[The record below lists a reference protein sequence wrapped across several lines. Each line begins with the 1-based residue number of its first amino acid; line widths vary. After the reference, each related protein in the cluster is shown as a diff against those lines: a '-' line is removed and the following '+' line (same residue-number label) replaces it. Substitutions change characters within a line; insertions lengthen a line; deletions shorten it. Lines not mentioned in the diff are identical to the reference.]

1 MCVGVNGCVKNTKKV
16 ERMTNQEWVQ
26 TLNTAELADFLD
38 DVENSESIYP
48 WDIWLRKEHIE
59 KNDENNK

>member
-1 MCVGVNGCVKNTKKV
+1 
-16 ERMTNQEWVQ
+16 MTNQEWVQ

-59 KNDENNK
+59 KNGENNK